1 MRYFIPLL
9 YLFILASCR
18 NGAPEKSES
27 QVEITFTIDTVMI
40 DSKGYFL
47 YLSAALGR
55 SDLANDGK
63 TVYNLNQ
70 KIPQLEVIDLSL
82 LELVDTI
89 PMEREGPAGIGTSSI
104 YDGIQVL
111 ENGEVFIFAWTEI
124 VRLSSDRKSVEKYR
138 FTSQNLR
145 GDPLNADEEVRY
157 EGLISE
163 DGTQFFT
170 FYGKADQPS
179 SRLGLA
185 IINME
190 EMSLKKV
197 ELPLFE
203 ELIPYEIQTEK
214 EPYAKYPYVY
224 VEPIHLTEFE
234 NHLLVSASPFNE
246 LYKLDLASYTYQH
259 LTFNASLTEDRAEVN
274 YPTATS
280 SSAGT
285 TESVRD
291 RWKQIS
297 FHKMNWDEKTELF
310 WRISYK
316 VFMSYDNDYSN
327 ETYMT
332 FFDKEF
338 KHMGEIRLPDEW
350 IIIGGKYISQGMYW
364 QFINVDDEAAFV
376 RLRPNFSNQ

>member
-1 MRYFIPLL
+1 
-9 YLFILASCR
+9 
-18 NGAPEKSES
+18 
-27 QVEITFTIDTVMI
+27 MI

-47 YLSAALGR
+47 YLSGGLGR
-55 SDLANDGK
+55 SDLADDGK

-70 KIPQLEVIDLSL
+70 KLPQLEVIDLSL

-124 VRLSSDRKSVEKYR
+124 VRLSADRKSVEKYR
-138 FTSQNLR
+138 FTSQNLN

-170 FYGKADQPS
+170 FYGKFDQPS

-185 IINME
+185 IINLR

-203 ELIPYEIQTEK
+203 KLISYEIKTEK

-224 VEPIHLTEFE
+224 VEPIYLTKIE

-246 LYKLDLASYTYQH
+246 LYKLDLDSYTYQK
-259 LTFNASLTEDRAEVN
+259 LTFSSSLTEDRAEVT
-274 YPTATS
+274 YPTEAS
-280 SSAGT
+280 SSAAST
-285 TESVRD
+285 QFIWD

-297 FHKMNWDEKTELF
+297 FHKMNWDEKTERF

-316 VFMSYDNDYSN
+316 VFMSYDNTYSN
-327 ETYMT
+327 EAYLT
-332 FFDKEF
+332 FFDRDF
-338 KHMGEIRLPDEW
+338 NQMGEVRLPDEW
-350 IIIGGKYISQGMYW
+350 KLMGGKYISQGMYW
-364 QFINVDDEAAFV
+364 QFINVNDEAAFV
-376 RLRPNFSNQ
+376 RLKPNF

>member
-1 MRYFIPLL
+1 MIRYLKLL
-9 YLFILASCR
+9 ILFFILASCQN
-18 NGAPEKSES
+18 NGSEKSS
-27 QVEITFTIDTVMI
+27 SLAEITYTIDTVMI

-47 YLSAALGR
+47 YLSGGLGR
-55 SDLANDGK
+55 SDLADDGK

-70 KIPQLEVIDLSL
+70 KLPQLEVIDLSL

-124 VRLSSDRKSVEKYR
+124 VRLSADRKSVEKYR
-138 FTSQNLR
+138 FTSQNLN

-170 FYGKADQPS
+170 FYGKFDQPS

-185 IINME
+185 IINLR

-203 ELIPYEIQTEK
+203 KLISYEIKTEK

-224 VEPIHLTEFE
+224 VEPIYLTKIE

-246 LYKLDLASYTYQH
+246 LYKLDLDSYTYQK
-259 LTFNASLTEDRAEVN
+259 LTFSSSLTEDRAEVT
-274 YPTATS
+274 YPTEAS
-280 SSAGT
+280 SSAAST
-285 TESVRD
+285 QFIWD

-297 FHKMNWDEKTELF
+297 FHKMNWDEKTERF

-316 VFMSYDNDYSN
+316 VFMSYDNTYSN
-327 ETYMT
+327 EAYLT
-332 FFDKEF
+332 FFDRDF
-338 KHMGEIRLPDEW
+338 NQMGEVRLPDEW
-350 IIIGGKYISQGMYW
+350 KLMGGKYISQGMYW
-364 QFINVDDEAAFV
+364 QFINVNDEAAFV
-376 RLRPNFSNQ
+376 RLKPNF

>member
-1 MRYFIPLL
+1 MRYLITLL
-9 YLFILASCR
+9 FLGVLTSCQKE
-18 NGAPEKSES
+18 GLKKSENET
-27 QVEITFTIDTVMI
+27 VITYAIDTVMI

-47 YLSAALGR
+47 YLSEALGR

-70 KIPQLEVIDLSL
+70 KLPQLEVIDLSL

-89 PMEREGPAGIGTSSI
+89 PMESEGPAGIGT
-104 YDGIQVL
+104 YNFFDGIQVL

-124 VRLSSDRKSVEKYR
+124 VRLSADRKSVEKYR
-138 FTSQNLR
+138 FTSQNLK

-170 FYGKADQPS
+170 FYGKSDQPS

-185 IINME
+185 IIDLE

-224 VEPIHLTEFE
+224 VEPIYLTEFE

-274 YPTATS
+274 YPTAAS

-297 FHKMNWDEKTELF
+297 FHKMNWDRKTKRF

-338 KHMGEIRLPDEW
+338 KQMGEIRLPDEW
-350 IIIGGKYISQGMYW
+350 RIIGGKFISQGMYW
-364 QFINVDDEAAFV
+364 QFININDEAAFV
-376 RLRPNFSNQ
+376 RLKPNF